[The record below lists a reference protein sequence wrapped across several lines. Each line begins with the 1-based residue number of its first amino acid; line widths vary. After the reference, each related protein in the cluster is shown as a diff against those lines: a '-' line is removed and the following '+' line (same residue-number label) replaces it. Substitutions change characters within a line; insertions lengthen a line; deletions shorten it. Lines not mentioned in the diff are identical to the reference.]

1 MIEIYKDLI
10 GYGNKYE
17 VSNLGN
23 VRLKENKKI
32 LKQYKC
38 RGYMYVGLYY
48 EGKTRNKRVHRLV
61 AKTFLDNYTDKC
73 VVMHLDNNP
82 SNNNVNNLKCGTQKE
97 NIQQCLREGRLYVKA
112 KKIKQYDRNMNFI
125 KEWETQQ
132 DIKKELGYKVNFISM
147 CCHNVKKTAYG
158 YIWRLSENE

>member
-10 GYGNKYE
+10 GYDNKYE

-38 RGYMYVGLYY
+38 RGYMYVGLHY
-48 EGKTRNKRVHRLV
+48 ERKIRSQRVHRLI
-61 AKTFLDNYTDKC
+61 AKTFLDDYTEQC

-82 SNNNVNNLKCGTQKE
+82 SNNKINNLKCGTQKE
-97 NIQQCLREGRLYVKA
+97 NIQQCLREGRFYHPTKR
-112 KKIKQYDRNMNFI
+112 IKQYDKDMNFI
-125 KEWETQQ
+125 KEWGSQQ

-147 CCHNVKKTAYG
+147 CCHKTKKTAYG
-158 YIWRLSENE
+158 YIWRLSEDE